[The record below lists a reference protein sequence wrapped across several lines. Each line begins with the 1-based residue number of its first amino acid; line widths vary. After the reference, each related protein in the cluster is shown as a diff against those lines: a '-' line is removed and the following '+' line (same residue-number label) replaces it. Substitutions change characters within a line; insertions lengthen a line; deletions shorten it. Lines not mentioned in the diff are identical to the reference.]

1 MLLRELKEYSRS
13 MEDELVSGRPPP
25 YGPICDEALDVMK
38 LLVSHPEGK
47 ATIRGCR
54 PVPVLLLLLTI
65 GSPRNKEIVLAIL
78 SQMKSDLYLDVPR
91 RPQAKELE
99 QILLDLNKDDITSK
113 EAKEDFNTLLLPFIP
128 RILDVLENGSMEA
141 RGDATLTFWSLST
154 LNDES
159 RETLG
164 ASRAIPPLGLAIC
177 AGLLSMLLEELTESS
192 CSMEDRLVSGRIP
205 FGSIFDEALDNMKLL
220 VSHPNGKAAIRD
232 CMPDLLLLLKIGSPI
247 NKEIVL
253 AILMHSHLDLDDPP
267 LPQAKELV
275 QILMGLNT
283 DDTSKEAKDDFKT
296 LLLSFC

>member
-164 ASRAIPPLGLAIC
+164 ASRAIPPLEKTASLTLSELCKYEGNQGLAIC

-267 LPQAKELV
+267 LPQAKEL
-275 QILMGLNT
+275 
-283 DDTSKEAKDDFKT
+283 
-296 LLLSFC
+296 